1 VTDFVRSQLEATV
14 ETIRAVQEDGG
25 LQQILIAAAKHTAK
39 AMASSKKLMVAGNGG
54 SAADAQH
61 LVAEFVSRMTVDR
74 PAMRAIAITTD
85 TSILT
90 AVSNDYGFDL
100 VFQRQIEA
108 LGLAG
113 DVFVAISTSGRSS
126 NIIKALQHCRKVGIT
141 TIGLTGLTGENESL
155 MEPWC
160 DYFLAVPS
168 SITHNIQ
175 EAHLALEHIYCQL
188 TERFYFGAERFAS
201 AELPAVATA

>member
-1 VTDFVRSQLEATV
+1 MTDFVRSQLEATV

-25 LQQILIAAAKHTAK
+25 LQQILIAAAKHTAQ

-126 NIIKALQHCRKVGIT
+126 NIIKALQHCRNVGIT
-141 TIGLTGLTGENESL
+141 TIGLTGNNESL

-188 TERFYFGAERFAS
+188 TERFYFGAERLAS
-201 AELPAVATA
+201 AELRAVVTA